1 MTPALLLA
9 VALGCSGKGDAS
21 PPPGP
26 SPAAPTAAP
35 VASPAKPP
43 TTPMKA
49 PTDLKSPG
57 EKAAPACKGLS
68 GELSALASGGGD
80 RSLLDGEGRVQV
92 TVEAEPTTKLPSS
105 FDEERRAM
113 GMIQGRVAPEHLCD
127 VAGTDGVR
135 RVRTPHRASPK

>member
-9 VALGCSGKGDAS
+9 VALGCSGKGEAT

-26 SPAAPTAAP
+26 SPAAAPAA
-35 VASPAKPP
+35 AKPP
-43 TTPMKA
+43 TTPVKA
-49 PTDLKSPG
+49 PTDLKSSG
-57 EKAAPACKGLS
+57 EKAGVVCKGLS
-68 GELSALASGGGD
+68 GELSDLSRGEGD
-80 RSLLDGEGRVQV
+80 RSLLDGDGRVQV
-92 TVEAEPTTKLPSS
+92 TVEAEPTTKLPGS
-105 FDEERRAM
+105 FVEERRAM